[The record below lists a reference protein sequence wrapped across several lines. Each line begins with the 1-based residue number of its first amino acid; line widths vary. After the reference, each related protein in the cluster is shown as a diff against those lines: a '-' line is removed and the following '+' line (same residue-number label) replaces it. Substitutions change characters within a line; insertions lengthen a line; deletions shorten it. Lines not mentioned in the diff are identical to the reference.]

1 MTTALKNRVFVVG
14 VGMTKFEKPG
24 RREGWDYPQM
34 AKESGTKALEDA
46 GIEYGAVQQGF
57 VGYCSGDSTSG
68 QRALYELGMTGIPI
82 VNVNNN
88 CSTGSTALYLAAQ
101 SIRGGL
107 ADCVIALGFEKM
119 QPGSLGGGA
128 EDRESPLGKHVKAL
142 AEIDEFAF
150 PVAPWMFGAAG
161 REHMKKYGTAAEHFA
176 KIGYKNHKHSVVV
189 SEKFV
194 DDHGLASQAVEC
206 KPPNRFTTSRDSAPR
221 TARSSSCTTASRPTN
236 SCTKHLACA
245 ARAKRPS

>member
-1 MTTALKNRVFVVG
+1 MQTTRNVAKGSAMASNAKNRVFVIG

-34 AKESGTKALEDA
+34 AKESGTKALADA
-46 GIEYGAVQQGF
+46 GIDYTEVEQGY

-119 QPGSLGGGA
+119 QPGSLAVGA
-128 EDRESPLGKHVKAL
+128 DDRESPLGNHVKAL
-142 AEIDEFAF
+142 AEIDEARLAHSSRRETLAAAL
-150 PVAPWMFGAAG
+150 APDLSALYERQRAGGGPGAGQLLGHRCGSCRIEIDKGELARISAAPEDDLVRCPECGAILLRVKGFG
-161 REHMKKYGTAAEHFA
+161 
-176 KIGYKNHKHSVVV
+176 
-189 SEKFV
+189 
-194 DDHGLASQAVEC
+194 Q
-206 KPPNRFTTSRDSAPR
+206 
-221 TARSSSCTTASRPTN
+221 
-236 SCTKHLACA
+236 
-245 ARAKRPS
+245 